1 VASTAD
7 QAAIDALMSA
17 ATIAVVGLDSRED
30 RPAYRVA
37 KYLKEAGYRIIPV
50 HRGRFPADQILG
62 ETAYASLRDV
72 PGPVDVVD
80 VFVRPA
86 DTDEVIDEAIAAG
99 AKCVWLQ
106 EGITND
112 AGIERARAAGLA
124 AIQDRCAKVVH
135 SQEAPKRA
143 GGQAAG

>member
-1 VASTAD
+1 MEPSADSAAVASLL
-7 QAAIDALMSA
+7 AAT
-17 ATIAVVGLDSRED
+17 TIAVVGLDSRED

-37 KYLKEAGYRIIPV
+37 KYLKDAGYRVIPV
-50 HRGRFPADQILG
+50 HRGRFPADEILG
-62 ETAYASLRDV
+62 EPAYASLRDV

-86 DTDEVIDEAIAAG
+86 DTDEVIDDAIAIG

-106 EGITND
+106 EGITNV
-112 AGIERARAAGLA
+112 AGLERARAAGLA
-124 AIQDRCAKVVH
+124 AIQDRCARVVH
-135 SQEAPKRA
+135 SQEAPRRA